1 MKSSP
6 VTHSTCIIAPLALL
20 EVGDCHE
27 LWHILQWI
35 LQFQHWLLD
44 FPLDVSRSNHLI
56 NGIRCCPPNFHHPRH
71 WLHHISCL
79 FRGHCYMDEVA
90 FHWRLVHA
98 ADVHQDCSVNHIL
111 KQWNRW
117 LGSFP
122 TFASMPQQSIQLV
135 TSITEKLH
143 FTAFFTSNRPGVCLK
158 LPFKLPQGNLRENAG
173 KMAFFYYTGKGIASS
188 AGLLWPLC

>member
-27 LWHILQWI
+27 LWHI

-143 FTAFFTSNRPGVCLK
+143 FYCIFHLK
-158 LPFKLPQGNLRENAG
+158 SPRCLPQITLQIAPREFKG
-173 KMAFFYYTGKGIASS
+173 K
-188 AGLLWPLC
+188 CR